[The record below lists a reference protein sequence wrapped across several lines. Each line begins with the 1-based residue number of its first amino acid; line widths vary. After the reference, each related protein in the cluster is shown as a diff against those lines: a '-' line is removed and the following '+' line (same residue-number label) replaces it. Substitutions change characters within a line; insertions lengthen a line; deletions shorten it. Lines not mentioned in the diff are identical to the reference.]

1 VLLRG
6 LIWLIAGYAITVWV
20 PVRSSLYAV
29 FPSVGAA
36 LILGSVADATFRRV
50 APAVQLRTATVLLA
64 LPFLLYPVYR
74 ARNVRWV
81 ELADV
86 THRVMR
92 DLMAHGPAIRAGTAV
107 RIIDDTSTRANVR
120 NAFGGQL
127 GYAIQLQFKALVE
140 THVTTDAKNGPSS
153 ALVFRFRD
161 GQLQ

>member
-1 VLLRG
+1 
-6 LIWLIAGYAITVWV
+6 
-20 PVRSSLYAV
+20 
-29 FPSVGAA
+29 
-36 LILGSVADATFRRV
+36 
-50 APAVQLRTATVLLA
+50 
-64 LPFLLYPVYR
+64 VYR

-92 DLMAHGPAIRAGTAV
+92 DLEAHGPAIRAGTAV

-127 GYAIQLQFKALVE
+127 GYAIQVQFKTHVE
-140 THVTTDAKNGPSS
+140 TDVTTDVTNALSS

-161 GQLQ
+161 GHLQ